1 MALELLPKAL
11 TMLQVWAVHPLAVL
25 RLLPR
30 SIARAASGSLGLH
43 HGRSEQARSMQPE
56 AHAKHAGFSVLP
68 SPPLAV
74 QMAGGGEA
82 DQVGSS
88 ACTGI
93 INRVCQYSWPLGSI
107 GKVLAVL
114 RDFPL

>member
-1 MALELLPKAL
+1 MP
-11 TMLQVWAVHPLAVL
+11 PN
-25 RLLPR
+25 
-30 SIARAASGSLGLH
+30 
-43 HGRSEQARSMQPE
+43 
-56 AHAKHAGFSVLP
+56 
-68 SPPLAV
+68 PPLAV